1 MRASAFASK
10 LRRRKRMSIEVLE
23 DRQLLATITVN
34 TTADDTTAD
43 ATLSLRQAIEVSDGT
58 LAVSSLSTQE
68 QAQVSGAVGELNL
81 IDFKIPPTDPG
92 YNPATGVWTIAPK
105 SALPAITTNGA
116 NIDGYSQ
123 PGASQNALNIGDN
136 AKLAIAITGAGLGT
150 VNGLTINS
158 GENTTQVSGLDIEN
172 FGGAGVLVQGGG
184 AIVEGC
190 FIGTGP
196 TGETAEPNGNG
207 VVFEGVGTIG
217 GTYGYARNVIS
228 GNSGPGAGYGIYV
241 PAGLPSAFVWAQDN
255 YIGTDATGT
264 KALGNSAAGVGDF
277 GSLDAYGYA
286 DGNGTGNLISGNGAG
301 GLIATGSISIGENLI
316 GTDATGNVALG
327 NGPAGCGIIDSGA
340 GNTAI
345 NTDIENN
352 IVSGNAQTGIEIDGG
367 SQSESQFTITANGI
381 GTNIAENAVLGNGGV
396 GLLLNSV
403 ENANVEANYIGGNN
417 IGLQLTGSG
426 PDVEHNVFGGNQIG
440 VGKLGN
446 NALPNKSYGVSLTS
460 AIGNFFGPLG
470 FGGNVI
476 AFNGGDGIHVSG
488 GQQNQFS
495 QNSIFANAGTGIKL
509 LSGANQSATPPVMTF
524 TPGTGSTGT
533 LSGTLTAGSKLAYV
547 VEIFSNPSAPAA
559 GLEQGKTFVKD
570 VTVNTD
576 GSGKGTFS
584 VTVPMGY
591 YTATA
596 TDPSGNTSAFSQ
608 SVGSVKLPATVVA
621 LTSSSNP
628 STVGQQ
634 VTFTAEVTATGYEG
648 TPTGTVTFS
657 VDGQAQSPV
666 ALALVGG
673 VDQAQ
678 FTTST
683 LAAGSHTV
691 SASYSGDANVGASS
705 GSLPTET
712 VAAPGL
718 QTTTTTLASSL
729 DPSTV
734 GQPVTFTA
742 VVTAPSYQGT
752 PTGTVTFTIDGQAQ
766 TPVSLALVGGSD
778 QAQFTA
784 STLSAGSHSVLAS
797 YSGDNHVG
805 ASSGSLPT
813 QTVNAP
819 GLQTTTTTLAS
830 SLNPSTVGQ
839 PVTFTAVVSPS
850 ETAGTPSGSVTFTI
864 DGVSHAP
871 VPLQLVSGRDQA
883 TLSIASLGAGT
894 HTISAAYSGD
904 SSLAA
909 SAVAMPLVETVAVV
923 THPGAVD
930 GPTIELVQRFGIHM
944 QPTVLVLSFNEA
956 LDLTSAVNPD
966 NYRITDPAG
975 RSVGISSAVFDPKTN
990 TVTLRPAERINLHHT
1005 YHLTVIGTGPDGVRS
1020 TTGLLLDGT
1029 DKGTADSNYKGTLD
1043 WRNVVLTPAELRKYV
1058 HPNQAKPAGA
1068 LNHHFHGS
1076 NRSSLS

>member
-1 MRASAFASK
+1 MRTSVFASK
-10 LRRRKRMSIEVLE
+10 LRRRKRVRVEVLE
-23 DRQLLATITVN
+23 DRQILSTITVN
-34 TTADDTTAD
+34 TTADDTTAG

-58 LAVSSLSTQE
+58 LSVSSLSSQE
-68 QAQVSGAVGELNL
+68 QGQVSGAVGELNL
-81 IDFKIPPTDPG
+81 IDFKIPSTDPG

-123 PGASQNALNIGDN
+123 PGASQNTLFRGDN
-136 AKLAIAITGAGLGT
+136 AKLAIAINGAGLGT

-196 TGETAEPNGNG
+196 TGVTAEPNGNG

-228 GNSGPGAGYGIYV
+228 GNSGPDAGYGIYV
-241 PAGLPSAFVWAQDN
+241 PAGLPSAFVWAQNN

-316 GTDATGNVALG
+316 GTDATGNFALG
-327 NGPAGCGIIDSGA
+327 NGPAGSGIIDSAA

-367 SQSESQFTITANGI
+367 SQSESQFTINANAI
-381 GTNIAENAVLGNGGV
+381 GTNIAENAVVGHSEV

-403 ENANVEANYIGGNN
+403 ENASVAGNFIGGNN

-476 AFNGGDGIHVSG
+476 VFNGGDGIHVSG
-488 GQQNQFS
+488 GQQNKFT
-495 QNSIFANAGTGIKL
+495 QNSIFANAGAGIEL
-509 LSGANQSATPPVMTF
+509 VSGANQSATPPVMTF
-524 TPGTGSTGT
+524 TPGTGSTAT
-533 LSGTLTAGSKLAYV
+533 LSGTLTSGRNLAYV
-547 VEIFSNPSAPAA
+547 VEVFSNPSAPAA

-584 VTVPMGY
+584 ATVPMGY

-608 SVGSVKLPATVVA
+608 SVGSVKLPATEVA
-621 LTSSSNP
+621 LMSSSNP

-634 VTFTAEVTATGYEG
+634 VTFTAEVTATGYQG
-648 TPTGTVTFS
+648 TPTGTVTFTI
-657 VDGQAQSPV
+657 DGNAQSRV
-666 ALALVGG
+666 ALAMVGG

-705 GSLPTET
+705 WSLPTET
-712 VAAPGL
+712 VTAPGL

-742 VVTAPSYQGT
+742 LVTAPSYQGT
-752 PTGTVTFTIDGQAQ
+752 PTGTVTFTIDGQAHK
-766 TPVSLALVGGSD
+766 PVSLAVVGGKD
-778 QAQFTA
+778 EALFVT
-784 STLSAGSHSVLAS
+784 STLTAGQHSVLAS

-819 GLQTTTTTLAS
+819 GLESTTTTLAS

-850 ETAGTPSGSVTFTI
+850 GAAGTPAGSVTFTI

-883 TLSIASLGAGT
+883 TLSIASLGAGR

-904 SSLAA
+904 SSFAA

-923 THPGAVD
+923 THPGVVD
-930 GPTIELVQRFGIHM
+930 GPTIDLVQRFGIHM

-956 LDLTSAVNPD
+956 LDLTSAVNPN

-975 RSVGISSAVFDPKTN
+975 RSVGIRSAVFNAETN
-990 TVTLRPAERINLHHT
+990 TVTLRPVDRINLHHT

-1029 DKGTADSNYKGTLD
+1029 HKGTADSNYKGTLD

-1058 HPNQAKPAGA
+1058 HPSQAKPAGA